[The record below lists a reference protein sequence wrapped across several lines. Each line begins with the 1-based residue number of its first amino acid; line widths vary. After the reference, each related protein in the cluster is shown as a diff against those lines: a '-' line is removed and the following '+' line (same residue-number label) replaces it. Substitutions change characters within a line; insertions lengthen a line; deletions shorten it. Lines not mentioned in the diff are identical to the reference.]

1 MIRKTVEM
9 PMQCRLAAVLSI
21 DAGQRTFEVVW
32 STGAAV
38 RRFDWITERPFI
50 EELSMDPAHVR
61 LDRLNGGGPVLDSH
75 DRFELKGILGVVER
89 AWIENGEGRARV
101 RFSSRAEVD
110 SIWRDVQDGIVR
122 NVSVGY
128 QVLKFADAT
137 KPEDAMK
144 RLLAVDWEPME
155 ISLVAVGA
163 DAKAGVRAGQA
174 SACEIEMEEGGEPAA
189 APPAEARH
197 AIEMAR
203 LRLDLA
209 EREI

>member
-9 PMQCRLAAVLSI
+9 PMQCRLAAVSSI
-21 DAGQRTFEVVW
+21 DTEQRTLEVVW

-38 RRFDWITERPFI
+38 RRFDWITERPFV
-50 EELSMDPAHVR
+50 EELSMDASHVR
-61 LDRLNGGGPVLDSH
+61 LDRLNSGAPVLDSH
-75 DRFELKGILGVVER
+75 DRYELSGVLGVVER

-101 RFSSRAEVD
+101 RFSSRTEVD
-110 SIWRDVQDGIVR
+110 PVWRDVQDGILR

-128 QVLKFADAT
+128 QVLKFVDAT
-137 KPEDAMK
+137 KPEDSMK

-155 ISLVAVGA
+155 ISLVAIGA

-174 SACEIEMEEGGEPAA
+174 SACEIEMEEGGVPDS
-189 APPAEARH
+189 APPAEAQRVMQ
-197 AIEMAR
+197 MAR